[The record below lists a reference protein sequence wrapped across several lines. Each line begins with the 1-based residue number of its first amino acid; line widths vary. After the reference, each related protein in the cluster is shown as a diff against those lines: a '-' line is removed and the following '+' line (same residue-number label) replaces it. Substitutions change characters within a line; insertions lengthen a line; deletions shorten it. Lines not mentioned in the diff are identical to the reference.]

1 MENSTDDGIEYS
13 VFETDWGWMGAAGS
27 SRGLA
32 AVVLPQSTPGDVLAQ
47 LGEITSAARQDGGRF
62 AAFAQDI
69 RDYLGGRRVEFRVD
83 CDLAA
88 ATPFQR
94 QVWLK
99 AREIPYGESRSYSWI
114 ASEIGNLRAC
124 RAVGQALGQNPL
136 PIVIPCHRV
145 LSAHGAMGGFSGGL
159 DIKRRLL
166 RLEGISVI

>member
-1 MENSTDDGIEYS
+1 MRRSRRKSGTIS
-13 VFETDWGWMGAAGS
+13 V
-27 SRGLA
+27 
-32 AVVLPQSTPGDVLAQ
+32 VK
-47 LGEITSAARQDGGRF
+47 
-62 AAFAQDI
+62 
-69 RDYLGGRRVEFRVD
+69 RVEFRMT
-83 CDLAA
+83 CDLTA

-114 ASEIGNLRAC
+114 ASEIGNPRAC

-145 LSAHGAMGGFSGGL
+145 LSAHGAVGGFSGGL

>member
-1 MENSTDDGIEYS
+1 MNSMDDGIEYY

-32 AVVLPQSTPGDVLAQ
+32 AVVLPQSAPGDVLAQ
-47 LGEITSAARQDGGRF
+47 LGEMTSAGRQNESRF
-62 AAFAQDI
+62 AAFAGDI
-69 RDYLGGRRVEFRVD
+69 GDYLAGKRVEFRAS

-94 QVWLK
+94 QVWSK
-99 AREIPYGESRSYSWI
+99 AREIRYGESRSYSWI
-114 ASEIGNLRAC
+114 AVEIKNPRAC

-145 LSAHGAMGGFSGGL
+145 LNAHGAVGGFSGGL
-159 DIKRRLL
+159 DIKKRLL
-166 RLEGISVI
+166 RLEGIAVV